1 MKENGSGGGL
11 LDEVTRSGVLLVGG
25 QAHAALVVA
34 TAGCQSGR
42 GQQRSSGVAD
52 VDIAQVCGVGHGTA
66 GRGGRSIGGRRS

>member
-11 LDEVTRSGVLLVGG
+11 LDEVTRSGVQLVGG
-25 QAHAALVVA
+25 QAHAALV
-34 TAGCQSGR
+34 GR

-66 GRGGRSIGGRRS
+66 GRT